1 MKGTEM
7 RNDKTGDSKV
17 IQLVTKTEQQDKD
30 LKGVFLDISKRLE
43 KKDAE
48 ISGYHKAVIILLD
61 DSIKSVDSPNYEY
74 TVITASMSSAETVS
88 LLDFVKYD
96 VITRMNQP

>member
-1 MKGTEM
+1 MK
-7 RNDKTGDSKV
+7 NDKTKTSKV
-17 IQLVTKTEQQDKD
+17 IQLVTKTEQQNID
-30 LKGVFLDISKRLE
+30 LKSVFLDISKRLE
-43 KKDAE
+43 NNDEE

-61 DSIKSVDSPNYEY
+61 DSSKSVDSPNYEY

-88 LLDFVKYD
+88 LLDLVKYD